1 MGSILSFKVEID
13 GLEEKIWRQI
23 EINDLKSIADL
34 AYTILASF
42 NSLAKHSYVIKH
54 SDDIYNCT
62 SDNVDNKKYLRA
74 ETCMLRKINFLD
86 KKLYMEYDMDNLV
99 KFNITYLGSRKL
111 ENGRS
116 RKYPF
121 IADGQGQGMIEDVG
135 IEKLKEIVYNTDRD
149 GISDYMY
156 TSTYNLGIQS
166 VYDYREYDIDN
177 DNILLKTKVQKI
189 KYRYEKYINK
199 RHELNA

>member
-1 MGSILSFKVEID
+1 
-13 GLEEKIWRQI
+13 
-23 EINDLKSIADL
+23 
-34 AYTILASF
+34 
-42 NSLAKHSYVIKH
+42 
-54 SDDIYNCT
+54 
-62 SDNVDNKKYLRA
+62 
-74 ETCMLRKINFLD
+74 
-86 KKLYMEYDMDNLV
+86 
-99 KFNITYLGSRKL
+99 
-111 ENGRS
+111 
-116 RKYPF
+116 
-121 IADGQGQGMIEDVG
+121 MIEDVG